1 MDDLDFDL
9 SSFGGT
15 TDYSSGADYSL
26 NSGTSNFGNGLYGA
40 VDDTAYTP
48 GNVDYGLDSA
58 GSGPGLETPTYPVD
72 PYDPNYQGAD
82 YSLGGDTDAGY
93 GLSTNDG
100 VNLSDVDGSGGISG
114 PGNSGQQKDQ
124 YGNIFNKLGQL
135 IKQNAGLIGTVL
147 TPLVAPALSNYMSGG
162 LINEGRDLLRGS
174 GGAFSGINAPDLN
187 SVIPQLQ
194 KQVQQGTMTAA
205 QAQAVL
211 ANIQGKM
218 EAAQAVAQ
226 RQADSGMGQVQ
237 TDAQSLAGQREGL
250 GQLKD
255 IATQQGLTE
264 ADRGKFASLMNQSNA
279 NAASQRGAQIQQL
292 QMQGNAGSG
301 NELAARLSGLQQGAN
316 ANAAAGADIAHQG
329 QARALSAIQSGI
341 QGNANLNQQQFAQQA
356 AKAQAQDA
364 VNQFNTSAANTIGL
378 NNSQLMQ
385 NANLAN
391 FNMNNQFALAN
402 QQAQNSANLANAGYQ
417 QGANQANFN
426 MSNQIA
432 GKNTDIANQQAQ
444 YPWMAAQQNFQNQT
458 ALAKAKAGTQLAAGN
473 AIGQLGVNQLQRTGS
488 MVGNATNQAIGGN
501 SSKPEDNIFGNL
513 IGGVGDFFSDE
524 RLKTDK
530 EQLSDDE
537 VDNMM
542 ANLTGYKYRYKG
554 NKDNPQVAGVMAQ
567 DMQGD
572 SVIDT
577 PAGKM
582 VQGPQALS
590 QALAV
595 IANQHARIR
604 KLEGK

>member
-9 SSFGGT
+9 SGYGGGT
-15 TDYSSGADYSL
+15 TDYTSGADFSL
-26 NSGTSNFGNGLYGA
+26 NSGKSNFGNGLYGTA
-40 VDDTAYTP
+40 DDSAYTP
-48 GNVDYGLDSA
+48 GDVDYGLGSA
-58 GSGPGLETPTYPVD
+58 GSGPGLEVPTYPVD

-93 GLSTNDG
+93 GLATNDG
-100 VNLSDVDGSGGISG
+100 VNLSDVDGSGGIAG

-124 YGNIFNKLGQL
+124 YGNIFNKIGQL
-135 IKQNAGLIGTVL
+135 IKQNSSLIGTVL
-147 TPLVAPALSNYMSGG
+147 TPIIAPGLANYMSGG

-237 TDAQSLAGQREGL
+237 TDAASLAGQREGL

-264 ADRGKFASLMNQSNA
+264 ADRGKFASLMNQANA

-301 NELAARLSGLQQGAN
+301 NELAARLSGLQQSAN
-316 ANAAAGADIAHQG
+316 SNASAGADIAQQG
-329 QARALSAIQSGI
+329 QARALQAIQSGI
-341 QGNANLNQQQFAQQA
+341 QGNANLNQQQFNQQA

-378 NNSQLMQ
+378 NNAQLMQ

-426 MSNQIA
+426 MANQIA

-473 AIGQLGVNQLQRTGS
+473 AIGQLGTQQLQRTGS
-488 MVGNATNQAIGGN
+488 MVGNATNQPVGN
-501 SSKPEDNIFGNL
+501 TSKPEDNIFGKL
-513 IGGVGDFFSDE
+513 IGGIGDFFSDE

-530 EQLSDDE
+530 KELSDDE

-554 NKDNPQVAGVMAQ
+554 SASNPEVSGVMAQ
-567 DMQGD
+567 DMKGD

-582 VQGPQALS
+582 IQGPQALS